1 VRPDTPWSVCGAA
14 STCPS
19 HHPLLIKVYA
29 RYALE
34 RSLQEQKGYDWL
46 TLHTKETTMTAPRIV
61 TSRHAGRRKAPP
73 VPPST
78 IAATAEPPADSAEPT
93 VLQSSMADVEARRQ
107 MIATAAY
114 FAAER
119 RGFAAGGEMD
129 DWLGAEAEIDGR
141 LRA

>member
-1 VRPDTPWSVCGAA
+1 
-14 STCPS
+14 
-19 HHPLLIKVYA
+19 LIKVYA

-34 RSLQEQKGYDWL
+34 RSLQEQKGYNWL
-46 TLHTKETTMTAPRIV
+46 ALHTKETTMTAPRIV
-61 TSRHAGRRKAPP
+61 ASRHAGRRKPSP

-78 IAATAEPPADSAEPT
+78 IVATAEPPADAAEPT
-93 VLQSSMADVEARRQ
+93 VLQGSMADVEARRQ